1 MNRSDCGL
9 HKRNATPITGNFN
22 NQLRYSISLFG
33 EFAVEADHYA
43 RRVFPDYK
51 TLLKVRADD
60 TRMFTEVNTPIS
72 DVEIGDSS
80 RSRKVLTLGG

>member
-1 MNRSDCGL
+1 M
-9 HKRNATPITGNFN
+9 
-22 NQLRYSISLFG
+22 
-33 EFAVEADHYA
+33 EADHYA
-43 RRVFPDYK
+43 RRVSPDYK